1 MGVICFLINYVILL
15 VLTEAAGMK
24 RGVKKVKI
32 DFNRPPFVGK
42 ETEYIREAVEKNG
55 MICGDGPFTK
65 KCSAWMKERFQTAE
79 VLLTTSCTHAL
90 EMAAYLA
97 DIRPGDEVIMPSYT
111 FVSTADAFVLRGA
124 TCVFVDIRPDTMNID
139 EKKIE
144 EAITEK
150 TKAIVPVHYAGVACA
165 MDEIMGIARKY
176 NLKVIEDA
184 AQGVNAYYKGKALG
198 TIGDFGCYSFHET
211 KNYSMGE
218 GGAILFQ
225 DERYLESAEILRE
238 KGTNRSKFFRG
249 QIDKYTWVG
258 YGSSYL
264 PSDMNAAYL
273 WAQLEEAEKINEK
286 RLAIWEYYHEKL
298 APLAA
303 QGVIEQPCIPEYAAH
318 NAHMYYLKVKDLETR
333 TRLLA
338 YMKER
343 GILSVFH
350 YVPLHSAEAGR
361 KFGRFHGEDVYT
373 TKESERLLRLPMYY
387 SLSMEEA
394 AEVVKALKEFRY

>member
-1 MGVICFLINYVILL
+1 MRRVRIS
-15 VLTEAAGMK
+15 
-24 RGVKKVKI
+24 
-32 DFNRPPFVGK
+32 FNRPPFVGK
-42 ETEYIREAVEKNG
+42 ETEYIKEAVEKNG

-65 KCSAWMKERFQTAE
+65 KCSQWMKERFQTKN

-90 EMAAYLA
+90 EMAAFLA
-97 DIRPGDEVIMPSYT
+97 DIQPGDEVIMPSYT

-139 EKKIE
+139 ETKIE

-150 TKAIVPVHYAGVACA
+150 TKAIVPVHYAGVSCA
-165 MDEIMGIARKY
+165 MDEIMAIAKKY
-176 NLKVIEDA
+176 NLKVVEDA
-184 AQGVNAYYKGKALG
+184 AQGVNAFYKGKALG

-211 KNYSMGE
+211 KNYTMGE

-225 DERYLESAEILRE
+225 DDRYLEPAEILRE
-238 KGTNRSKFFRG
+238 KGTNRSQYFRG

-273 WAQLEEAEKINEK
+273 WAQLEEADKINDK
-286 RLAIWEYYHEKL
+286 RLSIWNFYHEELKEL
-298 APLAA
+298 EDK
-303 QGVIEQPCIPEYAAH
+303 GVLERPYIPEYATH
-318 NAHMYYLKVKDLETR
+318 NAHMYYIKVKDLRVR
-333 TRLLA
+333 TKLLA
-338 YMKER
+338 YLKER

-350 YVPLHSAEAGR
+350 YVPLHSATAGK

-373 TKESERLLRLPMYY
+373 TKESERLCRLPMYY
-387 SLSMEEA
+387 SLSLEEA
-394 AEVVKALKEFRY
+394 AEVVKALKEFPEYETIEDR